1 MKSLFL
7 AAVLAATF
15 SVQAQAPATAPVGM
29 KDEPHHHLIFEN
41 EYLRVWLFGMKGHD
55 ATLLHSHDLPYVGI
69 ALGPA
74 DFVNAVAGK
83 PEVAATL
90 TDGQVGY
97 SKGGFAH
104 VVRTE
109 TDMPFRNFTVELLKP
124 QGTGR
129 NRCVN
134 VVPGPLNDCPQQDPG
149 LASGSPSL
157 ASIKPLFETDEVL
170 VESGVLAAQGKH
182 TEASGR
188 PARLLLVLD
197 GSELSVETPGQPAK
211 TLHSADVLW
220 LPAGST
226 PTLTNLAGLK
236 TSAVDLLVLKDSA
249 EKK

>member
-7 AAVLAATF
+7 AAILAIIF
-15 SVQAQAPATAPVGM
+15 PVQAQAPAPVAL
-29 KDEPHHHLIFEN
+29 KDEPHHNLIFEN
-41 EYLRVWLFGMKGHD
+41 EYVRVWLFGIKGHD
-55 ATLLHSHDLPYVGI
+55 ATLLHSHDLPYLGI

-83 PEVAATL
+83 PEVPVTL

-104 VVRTE
+104 LVRTE

-149 LASGSPSL
+149 QAPGSPSL
-157 ASIKPLFETDEVL
+157 ASIKPLFETDDVL

-182 TEASGR
+182 TETSGR

-197 GSELSVETPGQPAK
+197 GSELSVEIPGLPAK
-211 TLHSADVLW
+211 TLHSGEALW
-220 LPAGST
+220 LSAGLT
-226 PTLTNLAGLK
+226 PTLTNLAELK
-236 TSAVDLLVLKDSA
+236 TSAFVLLVLKDSA